1 MMCFGSRDEVLAF
14 AARVFREKVQI
25 QDRYH
30 AALAQYQSQGVP
42 RRAFG
47 PYGDVFA
54 AATLMFGLPN
64 LETPDAEAIGGAG
77 RWRYADDAPTSK
89 RPRPLNRIEQKN
101 RRALSKAVTAEL
113 RARVRGTGWKITQGW
128 LFREDD
134 GWFVDARPL
143 MHLTDQILR
152 FELRV
157 KPMSIEPV
165 FWEIADTQANEKMPL
180 SFRLVG
186 AWTVSTP
193 ATRVVAIDEGSLDA
207 GSLAEEILEVAHREL
222 EQSRLSRSVEGF
234 LADVQQHHSRLSS
247 RPYLPAIV
255 CSLIVLGRLDDARAI
270 CIAARAKHEIG
281 GFLVGARSFVDLA
294 IAWLDR
300 KAPTKH

>member
-1 MMCFGSRDEVLAF
+1 MTV
-14 AARVFREKVQI
+14 
-25 QDRYH
+25 
-30 AALAQYQSQGVP
+30 
-42 RRAFG
+42 
-47 PYGDVFA
+47 
-54 AATLMFGLPN
+54 GLW
-64 LETPDAEAIGGAG
+64 TP
-77 RWRYADDAPTSK
+77 
-89 RPRPLNRIEQKN
+89 
-101 RRALSKAVTAEL
+101 
-113 RARVRGTGWKITQGW
+113 
-128 LFREDD
+128 
-134 GWFVDARPL
+134 RPL